1 MSLLDVVMATHRP
14 AGEVSTFEQAVNAH
28 SRPLFSLAFTI
39 LGDRQEAEDAV
50 QDTMELAWKSW
61 NTLRDPE
68 RRSSWLKQICLHRCL
83 RVRRGFL
90 GIMVLTERD
99 PDPRPMHGRD
109 PDLDRVFRRLSPHQ
123 RAVLTL
129 HYHHGY
135 ALDECAALLGCRP
148 GTARSHLARALTV
161 LRKELSE

>member
-1 MSLLDVVMATHRP
+1 MSLLDVVMATERP
-14 AGEVSTFEQAVNAH
+14 AAEVSTFEQAVTAF

-50 QDTMELAWKSW
+50 QDTLELAWKSW
-61 NTLRDPE
+61 TTLRDPD
-68 RRSSWLKQICLHRCL
+68 RRPSWLKQICIHRCL

-90 GIMVLTERD
+90 GIVFLTERD
-99 PDPRPMHGRD
+99 ADPRPMQGRD
-109 PDLDRVFRRLSPHQ
+109 PDLDRVFRRLSPQQ

-129 HYHHGY
+129 HYQYGY
-135 ALDECAALLGCRP
+135 ELDACAALLGCRP
-148 GTARSHLARALTV
+148 GTARSHLARALAH